1 MKILVI
7 EDDQGLR
14 QGIAFSLTQEG
25 YQVLQASSGKEGYR
39 LFLQES
45 PLGILLDLNLPDM
58 DGNDLCRKI
67 RETSQVPILMLTARD
82 METDEIMGLSQGADD
97 YMTKPFSIAV
107 LNSVWQS
114 CWTEH
119 GKRRSSYFTIR
130 RHCSGSGSDQSMEG
144 KQEMECSVTEY
155 RILKYFLEN
164 KNQVLTQNQILEAVW
179 DLDGKFVNP
188 NTLQVNIGRL
198 RKKIEKDPS
207 VPDTSRRSGGSVI
220 YGRNEDDRRAHV
232 WDLRRMYPFM
242 YGCLSGG
249 GTLLS
254 KGTEKV
260 FKSPSDL

>member
-45 PLGILLDLNLPDM
+45 PQGILLDLNLPDM

-107 LNSVWQS
+107 LKLRLAKLLDRNMDKEEAHILRSGDIVLDQDLLKVWK
-114 CWTEH
+114 EN
-119 GKRRSSYFTIR
+119 
-130 RHCSGSGSDQSMEG
+130 
-144 KQEMECSVTEY
+144 QEMECSVTEY

-164 KNQVLTQNQILEAVW
+164 KNQVVTQNQILEAVW

-207 VPDTSRRSGGSVI
+207 
-220 YGRNEDDRRAHV
+220 
-232 WDLRRMYPFM
+232 
-242 YGCLSGG
+242 
-249 GTLLS
+249 
-254 KGTEKV
+254 
-260 FKSPSDL
+260 SPRYIKTIRGIGYIWEE

>member
-25 YQVLQASSGKEGYR
+25 YQALQASSGKEGYR

-45 PLGILLDLNLPDM
+45 PQGILLDLNLPDM

-67 RETSQVPILMLTARD
+67 RKTSQVPILMLTARD

-107 LNSVWQS
+107 LKLRLAKLLDRNMDKEEAHILRSGDIVLDQDLLKVWK
-114 CWTEH
+114 EN
-119 GKRRSSYFTIR
+119 
-130 RHCSGSGSDQSMEG
+130 
-144 KQEMECSVTEY
+144 QEMECSVTEY

-198 RKKIEKDPS
+198 RKKIEKGPS
-207 VPDTSRRSGGSVI
+207 GPRYIKTIRGIGYI
-220 YGRNEDDRRAHV
+220 WE
-232 WDLRRMYPFM
+232 
-242 YGCLSGG
+242 
-249 GTLLS
+249 
-254 KGTEKV
+254 E
-260 FKSPSDL
+260 

>member
-58 DGNDLCRKI
+58 YGNDLCRKI

-107 LNSVWQS
+107 LKLRLAKLLDRNMEKEEAHILRSGDIVLDQDLIKVWK
-114 CWTEH
+114 EN
-119 GKRRSSYFTIR
+119 
-130 RHCSGSGSDQSMEG
+130 
-144 KQEMECSVTEY
+144 QEMECSVTEY

-207 VPDTSRRSGGSVI
+207 
-220 YGRNEDDRRAHV
+220 
-232 WDLRRMYPFM
+232 
-242 YGCLSGG
+242 
-249 GTLLS
+249 
-254 KGTEKV
+254 
-260 FKSPSDL
+260 SPRYIKTIRGIGYIWEE

>member
-25 YQVLQASSGKEGYR
+25 YQVFQASSGKEGYR

-45 PLGILLDLNLPDM
+45 PQGILLDLNLPDM

-107 LNSVWQS
+107 LKLRLAKLLDRNMEKEEAHILRSGDITLDPELIKVWK
-114 CWTEH
+114 
-119 GKRRSSYFTIR
+119 GNR
-130 RHCSGSGSDQSMEG
+130 
-144 KQEMECSVTEY
+144 EMECSVTEY

-179 DLDGKFVNP
+179 DREGKFVNP

-198 RKKIEKDPS
+198 RKKIGEDPS
-207 VPDTSRRSGGSVI
+207 RPGYIKTVHGIGYI
-220 YGRNEDDRRAHV
+220 WE
-232 WDLRRMYPFM
+232 
-242 YGCLSGG
+242 
-249 GTLLS
+249 
-254 KGTEKV
+254 E
-260 FKSPSDL
+260 

>member
-39 LFLQES
+39 IFLQES
-45 PLGILLDLNLPDM
+45 PQGILLDLNLPDM

-107 LNSVWQS
+107 LKLRLAKLLDRNMEKEEAHILRSGDIVLDQDLIKVWK
-114 CWTEH
+114 EN
-119 GKRRSSYFTIR
+119 
-130 RHCSGSGSDQSMEG
+130 
-144 KQEMECSVTEY
+144 QEMECSVTEY

-207 VPDTSRRSGGSVI
+207 
-220 YGRNEDDRRAHV
+220 
-232 WDLRRMYPFM
+232 
-242 YGCLSGG
+242 
-249 GTLLS
+249 
-254 KGTEKV
+254 
-260 FKSPSDL
+260 SPRYIKTIRGIGYIWEE

>member
-1 MKILVI
+1 M
-7 EDDQGLR
+7 
-14 QGIAFSLTQEG
+14 
-25 YQVLQASSGKEGYR
+25 
-39 LFLQES
+39 QES

-107 LNSVWQS
+107 LKLRLAKLLDRNMEKEEAHILRSGDIVLDQDLIKVWK
-114 CWTEH
+114 EN
-119 GKRRSSYFTIR
+119 
-130 RHCSGSGSDQSMEG
+130 
-144 KQEMECSVTEY
+144 QEMECSVTEY

-207 VPDTSRRSGGSVI
+207 
-220 YGRNEDDRRAHV
+220 
-232 WDLRRMYPFM
+232 
-242 YGCLSGG
+242 
-249 GTLLS
+249 
-254 KGTEKV
+254 
-260 FKSPSDL
+260 SPRYIKTIRGIGYIWEE

>member
-45 PLGILLDLNLPDM
+45 PQGILLDLNLPDM

-107 LNSVWQS
+107 LKLRLAKLLDRNMEKEEAHILRSGDIVLDQDLIKVWK
-114 CWTEH
+114 EN
-119 GKRRSSYFTIR
+119 
-130 RHCSGSGSDQSMEG
+130 
-144 KQEMECSVTEY
+144 QEMECSVTEY

-179 DLDGKFVNP
+179 DREGKFVNP
-188 NTLQVNIGRL
+188 NTLQVNIRRL
-198 RKKIEKDPS
+198 RKKIEEDPS
-207 VPDTSRRSGGSVI
+207 RPRFIKTIHGIGYIWEER
-220 YGRNEDDRRAHV
+220 
-232 WDLRRMYPFM
+232 P
-242 YGCLSGG
+242 
-249 GTLLS
+249 
-254 KGTEKV
+254 
-260 FKSPSDL
+260 

>member
-45 PLGILLDLNLPDM
+45 PQGILLDLNLPDM

-107 LNSVWQS
+107 LKLRLAKLLDRNMEKEEAHILRSGDIVLDQDLIKVWK
-114 CWTEH
+114 EN
-119 GKRRSSYFTIR
+119 
-130 RHCSGSGSDQSMEG
+130 
-144 KQEMECSVTEY
+144 QEMECSVIEY

-207 VPDTSRRSGGSVI
+207 
-220 YGRNEDDRRAHV
+220 
-232 WDLRRMYPFM
+232 
-242 YGCLSGG
+242 
-249 GTLLS
+249 
-254 KGTEKV
+254 
-260 FKSPSDL
+260 SPRYIKTIRGIGYIWEE

>member
-7 EDDQGLR
+7 EDDQALR

-45 PLGILLDLNLPDM
+45 PQGILLDLNLPDM

-107 LNSVWQS
+107 LKLRLAKLLDRNMEKEEAHILRSGDIVLDQDLIKVWK
-114 CWTEH
+114 EN
-119 GKRRSSYFTIR
+119 
-130 RHCSGSGSDQSMEG
+130 
-144 KQEMECSVTEY
+144 QEMECSVTEY

-207 VPDTSRRSGGSVI
+207 
-220 YGRNEDDRRAHV
+220 
-232 WDLRRMYPFM
+232 
-242 YGCLSGG
+242 
-249 GTLLS
+249 
-254 KGTEKV
+254 
-260 FKSPSDL
+260 SPRYIKTIRGIGYIWEE

>member
-58 DGNDLCRKI
+58 DGNNLCRKI

-107 LNSVWQS
+107 LKLRLAKLLDRNMEKEEAHILRSGDIVLDQDLIKVWK
-114 CWTEH
+114 EN
-119 GKRRSSYFTIR
+119 
-130 RHCSGSGSDQSMEG
+130 
-144 KQEMECSVTEY
+144 QEMECSVTEY

-207 VPDTSRRSGGSVI
+207 
-220 YGRNEDDRRAHV
+220 
-232 WDLRRMYPFM
+232 
-242 YGCLSGG
+242 
-249 GTLLS
+249 
-254 KGTEKV
+254 
-260 FKSPSDL
+260 SPRYIKTIRGIGYIWEE